1 MQGLDHQLSTVAW
14 SLPKSAVEV
23 LFPGEAKEQARPL
36 ASGVEPGSP
45 PLLEVPSTFT
55 SPLPVEETAEAE
67 SHEEIF

>member
-1 MQGLDHQLSTVAW
+1 MQGLDHQLFTVVW

-23 LFPGEAKEQARPL
+23 LFPGEGTSHTLGKWGGTRF
-36 ASGVEPGSP
+36 P

-55 SPLPVEETAEAE
+55 PPLPVEETAEAE